1 MADQYIQ
8 VPNDFQSPL
17 HRGIL
22 CNHLRRASVTG
33 AAEPFQSPLHRGILC
48 NDAAAHGG
56 HGHIHAFS
64 PLFIG
69 EYSATAEQTRPPQ
82 SESVFQSPLHRGILC
97 NSPGSVSIRMKY
109 SFQSPLHRGILCNY
123 DPSSFVPQR
132 WLAFQSPLHRGILCN
147 YQTAPR
153 LLLRPHLSV
162 PSSSGNTLQPHRGCK
177 KADRRVF
184 QSPLHRGILCNL
196 NDLFPFLSLVNTFSP
211 LFIGEYSATTS
222 GDPMVPGRR
231 G

>member
-48 NDAAAHGG
+48 NGAAAHGG

-69 EYSATAEQTRPPQ
+69 EYSATMPP
-82 SESVFQSPLHRGILC
+82 P
-97 NSPGSVSIRMKY
+97 
-109 SFQSPLHRGILCNY
+109 
-123 DPSSFVPQR
+123 
-132 WLAFQSPLHRGILCN
+132 
-147 YQTAPR
+147 TADTVTFT
-153 LLLRPHLSV
+153 LSV
-162 PSSSGNTLQPHRGCK
+162 PSSSGNTLQRPSKPVHPRAKVSFSPLFIGEYSATIK
-177 KADRRVF
+177 QHLVFSYARIF

-196 NDLFPFLSLVNTFSP
+196 IVVVKKQTGESFSP
-211 LFIGEYSATTS
+211 L
-222 GDPMVPGRR
+222 
-231 G
+231 